1 MRFIRSLCVILE
13 AIVPTKREAWDEPSP
28 RFSFNMFPRFLGVFS
43 GLVRIFNKNLQLST
57 FIFC

>member
-43 GLVRIFNKNLQLST
+43 GLVRIFNKNL
-57 FIFC
+57 